1 MGNPANMPDAT
12 AKEKSLT
19 RCTHCGDA
27 LPETGAIRRTEEAFC
42 CDGCEQVYDLLQS
55 HGLNGY
61 YQLPGRSS
69 LRPIRQKT
77 YDWMNV
83 PEVAEKLY
91 LFNDGSYA
99 RINFYLSG
107 MHCASCIWLLE
118 KLPNLNPAI
127 LRAEADITTGL
138 IQLSVDPGKIQ
149 PGEIAALLDTLG
161 YSPEVQG
168 AQKKPNRKWLYKLG
182 IAGFCF
188 GNVMLFSFPEY
199 LGLHPEH
206 DALFFSLFGYLNLF
220 LSIPALFYSGID
232 FLKNAWRALQQ
243 RSMHVDVP
251 LALGMVA
258 LFGTTAYDILS
269 GTGPGYA
276 DSLTGLI
283 FFLLVGKWYQEGI
296 YRRFRMDRD
305 YEAHLPMAACKIE
318 DNQEVYVPIQE
329 VKVSDIVRVKP
340 GEVMPADGRLE
351 RGEGSLDY
359 ALITGE
365 SAAVPVSYGEKVFAG
380 AGIISGTLDIKV
392 SRSPDQSYL
401 ASLWKDAHFRGQA
414 DRSFMRRID
423 RVAGI
428 FIQVILLISAIAF
441 IAWLPQ
447 GADKAWRVLAAILII
462 TCPCALALSMPFIF
476 GNMARI
482 LAADG
487 MYLRD
492 TGMLERMAKINLVAL
507 DKTGTLTVPGAG
519 TVTFNGPELKPA
531 DKAAI
536 GTMAHASTHPLSKAI
551 ASSYPDFPAE
561 NDYIDHIP
569 GKGILLKRGEIEYKL
584 GSASWLNVTSSEKPQ
599 PGSSLVYV
607 SKNGESLGHFY
618 LKNEFRPGVQ
628 AMLQNFGETPVHI
641 ISGDHDAEAT
651 RLAQMG
657 GSALKT
663 FFKMAPDEKVAHL
676 KQLKT
681 EGHTTLFVGDGLNDT
696 GALSAAAVGLAV
708 TDGNSG
714 LLPASDGI
722 LPGKVLHRLPYF
734 IKLSKQAMNLTR
746 FSLAISLSYNVVGL
760 AFAVSGNLSPLIAAI
775 IMPMSSVSVVAFAL
789 ISTHLSAFSARKKF
803 RSLLSHSA
811 AHLN

>member
-1 MGNPANMPDAT
+1 MGNQKHAPGEVEQQEQPA
-12 AKEKSLT
+12 
-19 RCTHCGDA
+19 CCIHCGDD
-27 LPETGAIRRTEEAFC
+27 LSETGSVMRSGESFC
-42 CDGCEQVYDLLQS
+42 CEGCEQVYDLLQD

-69 LRPIRQKT
+69 LKPVRKKS

-83 PEVAEKLY
+83 PEVTSKLY
-91 LFNDGSYA
+91 LYNDGTYA

-118 KLPNLNPAI
+118 KLPNLHPAI

-138 IQLSVDPGKIQ
+138 LQLSVNPREIK

-168 AQKKPNRKWLYKLG
+168 AATKPSRKWLFRLG

-199 LGLHPEH
+199 LGLHPVH
-206 DALFFSLFGYLNLF
+206 DEMFFHLFGYLNLF
-220 LSIPALFYSGID
+220 LSIPSLFYSGID
-232 FLKNAWRALQQ
+232 YLKNAWRSLVQ
-243 RSMHVDVP
+243 RTMHVDVP

-269 GTGPGYA
+269 GSGPGYA

-305 YEAHLPMAACKIE
+305 YQAHLPMAACRLENGKE
-318 DNQEVYVPIQE
+318 FFVPIQE

-340 GEVMPADGRLE
+340 GEVVPADGRLE
-351 RGEGSLDY
+351 AGEGSLDY

-380 AGIISGTLDIKV
+380 AGIVSGTLDIKV

-401 ASLWKDAHFRGQA
+401 ASLWKDAHFRGHA

-428 FIQVILLISAIAF
+428 FIQVILVISVISF
-441 IAWLPQ
+441 LAWLPA

-476 GNMARI
+476 GNMSRI
-482 LAADG
+482 MAKDG
-487 MYLRD
+487 LYLRD
-492 TGMLERMAKINLVAL
+492 TGMLERLAKVNLVAL
-507 DKTGTLTVPGAG
+507 DKTGTLSVPGAG
-519 TVTFNGPELKPA
+519 SVRFNGTPLSEE
-531 DKAAI
+531 DKEAI
-536 GTMAHASTHPLSKAI
+536 GAMAHASTHPLSKAI
-551 ASSYPDFPAE
+551 AAGFPNVPLPGDDME
-561 NDYIDHIP
+561 HVS
-569 GKGILLKRGEIEYKL
+569 GKGIQLNRNGSVYQL
-584 GSASWLNVTSSEKPQ
+584 GSASWLNVLTTEKPQ

-607 SKNGESLGHFY
+607 AKDGKSIGHFY
-618 LKNEFRPGVQ
+618 LRNQFRPGVDR
-628 AMLQNFGETPVHI
+628 MLAHLKPMEVHV
-641 ISGDHDAEAT
+641 ISGDHDAEAR
-651 RLAQMG
+651 RLAEMG
-657 GSALKT
+657 GEHLHT
-663 FFKMAPDEKVAHL
+663 FFKMAPDEKVTHL
-676 KQLKT
+676 ERLKEDGFT
-681 EGHTTLFVGDGLNDT
+681 PLFVGDGLNDT
-696 GALSAAAVGLAV
+696 GALSAAAVGLAI

-722 LPGKVLHRLPYF
+722 LPGKALYRLPYF
-734 IKLSKQAMNLTR
+734 MNLAQRAMSLTR

-760 AFAVSGNLSPLIAAI
+760 AFAISGNLSPLVAAI
-775 IMPMSSVSVVAFAL
+775 LMPLSSVSVVAFAL
-789 ISTHLSAFSARKKF
+789 ISTYLAAYSARG
-803 RSLLSHSA
+803 RYQTLESA
-811 AHLN
+811 G